1 MRDQNSRLLACEVIN
16 MSKNTI
22 SKDTIAQVGIGTL
35 IIFIAMVLVSAVAA
49 AVLIQT
55 SGVLQQKAQQTGME
69 TLTEISGNL
78 VVEIITGERSAS
90 DDPTLDKYDLLIRV
104 AAGAGRID
112 LQQLVIIVEDQN
124 NCSFLTFDNNNFSLT
139 EIRDE
144 DDSFQNS
151 NAVYVINSG
160 DLIKI
165 SINATNESILS
176 LPRSQIAFTI
186 IPEAGNPVR
195 IDVTTPNSFGIDKVV
210 RIYPVSTT

>member
-1 MRDQNSRLLACEVIN
+1 MGN
-16 MSKNTI
+16 NTL

-69 TLTEISGNL
+69 TITEISGNL
-78 VVEIITGERSAS
+78 VVEIITGKRNSSEDQS
-90 DDPTLDKYDLLIRV
+90 LDTYNLLIRV
-104 AAGAGRID
+104 AAGARRID
-112 LQQLVIIVEDQN
+112 LAQLVIIVEDQN
-124 NCSFLTFDNNNFSLT
+124 ACSFLTYDKNNFTLE

-151 NAVYVINSG
+151 NSVYVINSG
-160 DLIKI
+160 DLIRI
-165 SINATNESILS
+165 SINTTNEGIVS
-176 LPRSQIAFTI
+176 LPRCDIAFTL

-195 IDVTTPNSFGIDKVV
+195 VDITTPNSFGVDKVV
-210 RIYPVSTT
+210 RIYPVSST